1 MHRCLFIKEKE
12 DISKMPI
19 HTEIISQQLLN
30 YLNEDIMDEPVEA
43 AYDTPFSE
51 MGVESY
57 DVIQLVLF
65 IERKFGV
72 ELSESDLTPDN
83 LKSIA
88 SLSSCT
94 SKYL

>member
-1 MHRCLFIKEKE
+1 
-12 DISKMPI
+12 MPI
-19 HTEIISQQLLN
+19 QAEIISQQLLN
-30 YLNEDIMDEPVEA
+30 YLNEDIMDEPIDA
-43 AYDTPFSE
+43 TFDTSFSD

-72 ELSESDLTPDN
+72 ELPERDLIPEN

-88 SLSSCT
+88 SLASCT
-94 SKYL
+94 AKYL